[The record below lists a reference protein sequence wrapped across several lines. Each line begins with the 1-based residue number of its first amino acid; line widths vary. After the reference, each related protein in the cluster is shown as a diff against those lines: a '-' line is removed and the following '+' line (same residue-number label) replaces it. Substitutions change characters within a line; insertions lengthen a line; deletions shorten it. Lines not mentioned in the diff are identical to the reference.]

1 MNHAFL
7 TLYVL
12 AGPVVVAGVLFVLV
26 RAYVREARKASGEG
40 RPLI

>member
-1 MNHAFL
+1 MNPTFL
-7 TLYVL
+7 TFYIL

-26 RAYVREARKASGEG
+26 RAYVKEARAARAAG